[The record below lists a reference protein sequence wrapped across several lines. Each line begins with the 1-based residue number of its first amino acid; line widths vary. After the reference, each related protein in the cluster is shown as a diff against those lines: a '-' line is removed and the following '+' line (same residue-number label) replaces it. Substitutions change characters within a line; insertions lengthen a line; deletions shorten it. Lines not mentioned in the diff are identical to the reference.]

1 MATANYVIIDGVAY
15 SPKHPEAL
23 KQGSRVPVTQF
34 RPATEAQPSVADALV
49 LMQGDCKGRSI
60 LSPEEALNE
69 TEKRYLKM
77 LRERFPFQPIMIQA
91 ITLRLAHNCKYTP
104 DFGYCLP
111 TGALVLVETKGAFV
125 REDAI
130 VKLKTAA
137 SMFPQFTF
145 IKAQYKN
152 GKWTEKVMPK

>member
-1 MATANYVIIDGVAY
+1 MATSNYVLIDGVAY
-15 SPKHPEAL
+15 SPKHPKVL
-23 KQGSRVPVTQF
+23 KQGVRVPVTQF
-34 RPATEAQPSVADALV
+34 KPAPEY
-49 LMQGDCKGRSI
+49 I

-91 ITLRLAHNCKYTP
+91 ITLRLAHNCRYTP
-104 DFGYCLP
+104 DFSYCLP
-111 TGALVLVETKGAFV
+111 TGALVFVETKGAFV

-137 SMFPQFTF
+137 AMFPQFTF

-152 GKWTEKVMPK
+152 GKWSEKVMPK